1 MEWARMANIPASK
14 NNGMVA
20 RVVSGRRGGPGRG
33 QGRKP
38 VKAGEE
44 TVTVSLRMTEAQRE
58 QDADIFA
65 DYPKYTPGQIG
76 WGTLLQ
82 IVEWQNRNG
91 IGDVSADTVRAY
103 RDEGYGA
110 AQAGVMLGLLDYGR
124 ATGCE
129 DY

>member
-1 MEWARMANIPASK
+1 MFTQKGTEMSDSDSRSREVTNADVN
-14 NNGMVA
+14 
-20 RVVSGRRGGPGRG
+20 VS
-33 QGRKP
+33 Q
-38 VKAGEE
+38 
-44 TVTVSLRMTEAQRE
+44 

-65 DYPKYTPGQIG
+65 DYPEYTPGQIG
-76 WGTLLQ
+76 WGTLLR
-82 IVEWQNRNG
+82 IVEWQDRNG

-110 AQAGVMLGLLDYGR
+110 AQAGVMLGLLDYGQ

>member
-1 MEWARMANIPASK
+1 MTQTQLPAQGPVDV
-14 NNGMVA
+14 N
-20 RVVSGRRGGPGRG
+20 VS
-33 QGRKP
+33 Q
-38 VKAGEE
+38 
-44 TVTVSLRMTEAQRE
+44 

-65 DYPKYTPGQIG
+65 DYPEYTPGKIG
-76 WGTLLQ
+76 WGTLLR
-82 IVEWQNRNG
+82 IVEWQDRHG

-110 AQAGVMLGLLDYGR
+110 AQAGVMLGLLDYGQ

>member
-1 MEWARMANIPASK
+1 MFTQKGIEMSDSDSRSREVTNADVN
-14 NNGMVA
+14 
-20 RVVSGRRGGPGRG
+20 VS
-33 QGRKP
+33 Q
-38 VKAGEE
+38 
-44 TVTVSLRMTEAQRE
+44 

-65 DYPKYTPGQIG
+65 DYPEYTPGQIG
-76 WGTLLQ
+76 WGTLLR
-82 IVEWQNRNG
+82 IVEWQDRNG

-110 AQAGVMLGLLDYGR
+110 AQAGVMLGLLDYGQ

>member
-1 MEWARMANIPASK
+1 MSDSDSRSREVTNADVN
-14 NNGMVA
+14 
-20 RVVSGRRGGPGRG
+20 VS
-33 QGRKP
+33 Q
-38 VKAGEE
+38 
-44 TVTVSLRMTEAQRE
+44 

-65 DYPKYTPGQIG
+65 DYPEYTPGQIG
-76 WGTLLQ
+76 WGTLLR
-82 IVEWQNRNG
+82 IVEWQDRNG

-110 AQAGVMLGLLDYGR
+110 AQAGVMLGLLDYGQ